1 MVLNENQ
8 RRLRRSKQSE
18 RDFGKY
24 LLRHNGPDPVFKHI
38 ASSTGRVGQITD
50 LQFDVVSRHYAGEN
64 KLVKV
69 PKKVLEWWVQIV
81 NIATKHGKQPIL
93 RIVPSNDGKYPE
105 MHIIT
110 SDRHAELLDKE
121 RALDEAAGQLR

>member
-1 MVLNENQ
+1 MALNENQ

-18 RDFGKY
+18 RDLGHW
-24 LLRHNGPDPVFKHI
+24 LLEHNGEDPFFMKI

-50 LQFDVVSRHYAGEN
+50 LQFDVVSKTYAAEN

-69 PKKVLEWWVQIV
+69 PKKLLGWWTQIV
-81 NIATKHGKQPIL
+81 AVADKHNKVPML
-93 RIVPSNDGKYPE
+93 RIVPSNEGKHPE

-110 SDRHAELLDKE
+110 KERHQELLDME
-121 RALDEAAGQLR
+121 RRYDKFMEVC